1 MCRGTAATRCEVLTG
16 IVLSSLDASQKIQYT
31 LKYPSSIFK
40 MLLNKTDESLQVK
53 FMFMLQHDNQR

>member
-16 IVLSSLDASQKIQYT
+16 IVLASLDVSLKIQYT

-40 MLLNKTDESLQVK
+40 LLLNKTNESLQVN
-53 FMFMLQHDNQR
+53 FMFML